1 MGQSRANR
9 SLRPHSLLN
18 RERTGNFGELPV
30 NRWHVSS
37 NPRLFSIGYESN
49 SLTIGTGNLTLPPEP
64 LRAQRP
70 GHVDLSIP
78 TAIDQS
84 PMVLAAREFGLSRA
98 LGSKLNQVIDAGKDP

>member
-1 MGQSRANR
+1 MVEPDRPATAAAQPSGVESAVRSGDHPPEAGLAIRVARLPKGWILSLDQGWRRGQSRANR

-49 SLTIGTGNLTLPPEP
+49 S
-64 LRAQRP
+64 
-70 GHVDLSIP
+70 
-78 TAIDQS
+78 
-84 PMVLAAREFGLSRA
+84 
-98 LGSKLNQVIDAGKDP
+98 

>member
-49 SLTIGTGNLTLPPEP
+49 SLTIGTGNFCDKTGKQIRKTGNL
-64 LRAQRP
+64 Q
-70 GHVDLSIP
+70 VLS
-78 TAIDQS
+78 
-84 PMVLAAREFGLSRA
+84 
-98 LGSKLNQVIDAGKDP
+98 GKPDWPSSAP